1 MIGKL
6 RNHFNLLKEKKILN
20 KVLQRLN
27 SFYKGIKVIQLLGL
41 IIGNKYRQVTNHGL
55 ILY

>member
-6 RNHFNLLKEKKILN
+6 RNHFNLLKENKILN
-20 KVLQRLN
+20 KVLRKLKN
-27 SFYKGIKVIQLLGL
+27 FYKGIKVIQRLGL